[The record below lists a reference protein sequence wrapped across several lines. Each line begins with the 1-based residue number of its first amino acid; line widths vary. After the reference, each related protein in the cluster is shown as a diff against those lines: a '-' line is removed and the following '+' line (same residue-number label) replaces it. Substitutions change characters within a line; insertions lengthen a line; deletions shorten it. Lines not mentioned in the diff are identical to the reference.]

1 MKLGKYLLVPWVT
14 LAMYTVLSVYSGPVG
29 VLPYRALLKE
39 REKILENLEKL
50 QLENEKLEG
59 TMYALRS
66 DSETIRIRARE
77 LGYGEPGER
86 FVRIVGLP
94 GGRPSALRPG
104 MIRSA
109 ISPPDVAGKA
119 HRIITL
125 CTGLLLFGLL
135 LAGDLCLEKTSR
147 KGAEAPRHRR
157 S

>member
-14 LAMYTVLSVYSGPVG
+14 LAVYTVLSVYSGPVG
-29 VLPYRALLKE
+29 VVPYQALVKE

-50 QLENEKLEG
+50 QFENQKLEG

-77 LGYGEPGER
+77 LGYGEPDER

-109 ISPPDVAGKA
+109 IRPPDVPGKA

-125 CTGLLLFGLL
+125 CTGLLLFGLF

-147 KGAEAPRHRR
+147 LKKDL
-157 S
+157 

>member
-1 MKLGKYLLVPWVT
+1 MKLGKYLLIPWVT

-29 VLPYRALLKE
+29 ILSYRALLKE

-50 QLENEKLEG
+50 QFENEKLEG

-94 GGRPSALRPG
+94 GGRPSVLRPG
-104 MIRSA
+104 MIRGA
-109 ISPPDVAGKA
+109 IRPPDVSGKA

-125 CTGLLLFGLL
+125 CTGLLLFGLF
-135 LAGDLCLEKTSR
+135 LAGDLCLTKDD
-147 KGAEAPRHRR
+147 RR
-157 S
+157 RRPSPF